1 MRNWYENGILLQEAI
16 TGSYDWYLLDEATS
30 GLRRDLNCR
39 LNNIPQWGMSL
50 EMECSGIVPL
60 ILIRKLEAEDTNRS
74 RLDEEMLGHRLYIS
88 ATGWTTPHSLELLDE
103 WNISALYCYTHPG
116 LAGHRAC
123 PRRKCSGSSW
133 GARTL
138 NNRLDRVPQQWFKMV
153 ENFSLMLIE
162 ILYYRCKHENNV
174 LTLVVGSSFLLSPAS
189 EKGKCILWV
198 SDFY

>member
-60 ILIRKLEAEDTNRS
+60 ILIRKPEAEDANCS

-153 ENFSLMLIE
+153 ENFSLMLM
-162 ILYYRCKHENNV
+162 LTV
-174 LTLVVGSSFLLSPAS
+174 LRSW
-189 EKGKCILWV
+189 EWRW
-198 SDFY
+198 